1 MMAPYSL
8 TDTVSKRFMLM
19 MPTICR
25 RLLPAAM
32 VLAAAGAASAQPFA
46 WWKSEQFQRDLGLTA
61 DQSAQIDNVF
71 RSTLPQLR
79 ETKEELDRLETTLS
93 RLIETGSDEE
103 QVARHVDR
111 VEAARGNLNKM
122 RTMMLLHMRQV
133 LTSDQRVR
141 FKELHDRWR
150 ENLRN
155 RPPGSRKRP
164 GR

>member
-1 MMAPYSL
+1 
-8 TDTVSKRFMLM
+8 M
-19 MPTICR
+19 MPTVCR
-25 RLLPAAM
+25 RLLPVAM
-32 VLAAAGAASAQPFA
+32 VLAAAGTASAQPFA

-71 RSTLPQLR
+71 RTTLPQLR

-93 RLIETGSDEE
+93 RLIETDSDEG

-141 FKELHDRWR
+141 FKALHDRWR

-155 RPPGSRKRP
+155 RPPGSRKRR
-164 GR
+164 GL